1 MNHTDP
7 PRWVTALAIALFFA
21 AVVGCGF
28 HTYLHIEGY
37 CHCALFPRSTIPLRA
52 IHKEKA
58 GIPPWRTCLLD
69 MK

>member
-7 PRWVTALAIALFFA
+7 PRWVTALAIALFIA

-37 CHCALFPRSTIPLRA
+37 CHCALFPRYAIPFTGNSQRKKQVFPRGVPAYL
-52 IHKEKA
+52 I
-58 GIPPWRTCLLD
+58 
-69 MK
+69 